1 LTDRVLG
8 HTAALLRLLAV
19 CLVAGLS
26 GTAWAQD
33 GAEISVNVV
42 QYGVGNS
49 ARVGDW
55 MGVQVEILDSAPE
68 QRDIVL
74 RLTVRDADGDRA
86 MFDRVVTAN
95 PGVAQS
101 FWLYARLP
109 YQADQEPPGVT
120 VFEAIE
126 TGGETGYRAG
136 RLLGRFDPSPAQG
149 NQILPASMGL
159 AGVIGPYPAG
169 LEQYNFTLQNRP
181 AAPFGHELTRIA
193 TGLDVPRLPDQW
205 HGLAPF
211 EVLLWA
217 ESTTRAT
224 EPMALTPERANA
236 LRTWV
241 ERGGHLVILIPPA
254 GDPWFAARHALSG
267 ILPDIQRPER
277 REGVDLDSIRPLLT
291 ESATVTLPRNT
302 VVHTF
307 TPRAEAAP
315 GTAVRVLELP
325 DGGTVVVRRVVGA
338 GAVTVVGLDLT
349 SGPMRRFGL
358 PDAEAFW
365 HRVLGRRG
373 DIRSIDELNEQEKA
387 SAGAPRREMDF
398 DHDIAATISRT
409 GSAVQGVLFGV
420 VVFISYWVVAGP
432 LGFMLLRKRGLHQHA
447 WVAFVA
453 CTALFTGLAWVGATV
468 MRPKRVSYTH
478 LTLLEQVYGQETA
491 RARMWA
497 SVMLPSYG
505 LETLSLRDP
514 GDAGPERTGAA
525 DLLTPWEPSGNLT
538 GWSKGFPD
546 NSGYRVEARAP
557 DTLTVP
563 TRATIKQVRADLAG
577 ESSWGM
583 IGLQRDPGSL
593 EEPRIRRD
601 GLRLEGVL
609 VHDLPGPMTDVRVF
623 INPGQTRILPPGTG
637 LSGGA
642 IAGVTVLAPQF
653 DERKWQPGQ
662 ALDLGAITAA
672 ATTQTR
678 SFDYFRTAVRDG
690 ADTGAFTGS
699 ATAGS
704 VADRLTA
711 VRFLSQFAPP
721 NYRDDRDTV
730 ANRLGR
736 RVATHGWDLG
746 RWMTTPSVIVTGF
759 VEIPTRDASAGGA
772 PFPLFVDGR
781 AAPASGLTMVTWIY
795 PLPDEPPRWPGPTDA
810 DIDANQTTDQ
820 PAAAEQAT
828 PTDPSDD

>member
-1 LTDRVLG
+1 VTDRVFG
-8 HTAALLRLLAV
+8 HTAAFVRVLAACLLA
-19 CLVAGLS
+19 CLGVPAL
-26 GTAWAQD
+26 AQN

-42 QYGVGNS
+42 QFGVGNS
-49 ARVGDW
+49 ARAGDW

-109 YQADQEPPGVT
+109 YQADQDPPGVT

-126 TGGETGYRAG
+126 SGGESGYQAG
-136 RLLGRFDPSPAQG
+136 RLLGRFDPSPSQG
-149 NQILPASMGL
+149 NMILPPSVGL

-169 LEQYNFTLQNRP
+169 LEQYNFTIQNKP

-205 HGLAPF
+205 HGLAPV
-211 EVLLWA
+211 EVLLWG
-217 ESTTRAT
+217 ESTTRST
-224 EPMALTPERANA
+224 EPMGLTPERAA
-236 LRTWV
+236 AIRTWV
-241 ERGGHLVILIPPA
+241 ERGGHLVIMIPPA

-277 REGVDLDSIRPLLT
+277 REGVDLDDIRPLLT
-291 ESATVTLPRNT
+291 ESASVVLADNT
-302 VVHTF
+302 VLHTF
-307 TPRAEAAP
+307 QPAADAAP
-315 GTAVRVLELP
+315 GTAQRVLELP
-325 DGGTVVVRRVVGA
+325 DGGVVVVRRLVGS

-373 DIRSIDELNEQEKA
+373 DIRNIDELSDQEKA

-453 CTALFTGLAWVGATV
+453 CTALFTGLAWLGATV
-468 MRPKRVSYTH
+468 MRPKRISYTH
-478 LTLLEQVYGQETA
+478 LTLLEQIHGQDTA

-505 LETLSLRDP
+505 METLSLRGPD
-514 GDAGPERTGAA
+514 DTAPERTGAA
-525 DLLTPWEPSGNLT
+525 DLLAPWEPSGNLT

-546 NSGYRVEARAP
+546 NSGYRVEARSP

-577 ESSWGM
+577 KSSWGM
-583 IGLQRDPGSL
+583 IGLQRVPGSL
-593 EEPRIRRD
+593 DEPRIKRD
-601 GLRLEGVL
+601 GLRLEGIL
-609 VHDLPGPMTDVRVF
+609 EHDLPGPLTDVRVF
-623 INPGQTRILPPGTG
+623 INPGQTRILPVGTS
-637 LSGGA
+637 LAGGA

-653 DERKWQPGQ
+653 DDQRWMPGQ
-662 ALDLGAITAA
+662 PLDLGAITAA

-690 ADTGAFTGS
+690 ADTGAFTGA
-699 ATAGS
+699 ATAGT

-759 VEIPTRDASAGGA
+759 VQIPPRDASDAGA

-781 AAPASGLTMVTWIY
+781 PAPASGMTMVTWIY
-795 PLPDEPPRWPGPTDA
+795 PMPDDPPRWPGASNPDPNAPADVSNPT
-810 DIDANQTTDQ
+810 T
-820 PAAAEQAT
+820 PASPA
-828 PTDPSDD
+828 PPVDD